1 MTGNYKAITFIKMLN
16 IANNLV
22 DKCYL
27 GVKVKSGKL
36 LVDAPMEAHH
46 VVVEEVDTGYPLD

>member
-1 MTGNYKAITFIKMLN
+1 MIGNYKAITLLKMLS
-16 IANNLV
+16 IANNL
-22 DKCYL
+22 CYL
-27 GVKVKSGKL
+27 GVKVKSAKL

>member
-1 MTGNYKAITFIKMLN
+1 MTGNYKAITFVKYR
-16 IANNLV
+16 V

-27 GVKVKSGKL
+27 GVKVKGGKL